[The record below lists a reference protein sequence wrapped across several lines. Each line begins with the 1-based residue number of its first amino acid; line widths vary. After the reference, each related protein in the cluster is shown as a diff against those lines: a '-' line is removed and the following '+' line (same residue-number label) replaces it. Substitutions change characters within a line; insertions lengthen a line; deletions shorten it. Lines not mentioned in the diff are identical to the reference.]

1 MEVFA
6 EYLGSMND
14 PQQRERME
22 HVLSWVG
29 ETFSDLVPKIAW
41 NQPMFTD
48 HDTFIIAFSTAKQHL
63 SVAPE
68 KAGIDRFAQ
77 QIVQAGYTH
86 TNQLFRIPWK
96 SEVNYELLQEMIQFN
111 LEDKAG
117 CSTFWR

>member
-29 ETFSDLVPKIAW
+29 ETFADLVPKIAW

>member
-14 PQQRERME
+14 PQQRGRME

-29 ETFSDLVPKIAW
+29 ETFPDLVPKIAW

-48 HDTFIIAFSTAKQHL
+48 HDTFIIAFSTAKHHL